1 MYKAY
6 VDGACRP
13 NPGKGAFGYII
24 CNFDNQEIIK
34 KNGLVA
40 NYTTNN
46 IAEYTAIIKALEAAI
61 NIGIKRIAIYSDS
74 ALAVNQ
80 LNGNYRVKDTNLAAL
95 NKKVMKLCAEFNEII
110 FKHIPREQNRKA
122 DKLAEEVLNDKP
134 DNRRA
139 RAEGLAQNVFVQTG
153 NGFIFVKDDEYYEI
167 NLENNTCTCPDQ
179 QNRGGLCKHLMA
191 AELIKKKIERFSQP
205 IFF

>member
-24 CNFDNQEIIK
+24 YNPDNREISK
-34 KNGLVA
+34 KSGLVA
-40 NYTTNN
+40 NYTSNN
-46 IAEYTAIIKALEAAI
+46 IAEYTAIIKVLEAAI
-61 NIGIKRIAIYSDS
+61 NIGIKRITIYSDS

-80 LNGNYRVKDTNLAAL
+80 LSGNYRVKDANLAVL
-95 NKKVMKLCAEFNEII
+95 NKKVMKLCTEFNVVI
-110 FKHIPREQNRKA
+110 FTHIPRKQNKKA
-122 DKLAEEVLNDKP
+122 DKLAGEVLNDKP

-139 RAEGLAQNVFVQTG
+139 RAEELAQNVFVQTD
-153 NGFIFVKDDEYYEI
+153 NGFIFVKNDEYYEI

-191 AELIKKKIERFSQP
+191 AELIKKKIERLSLP
-205 IFF
+205 VFF